1 MQKLLIKIF
10 SKFFYRISES
20 QLKEENSFSLKK
32 IIDDDSPYQKYG
44 LAAAGGTVVSFA
56 SILLMA
62 LLIATGEVSLDESN
76 LRKIVD
82 VVMPVRDP
90 ELIDSVER
98 PDEAEPEPDQL
109 PPEVDIE
116 NIEELLDQSVTPN
129 LNFKKRRSGVF
140 MDGSYVPIFQVPPQY
155 PRRAAERG
163 IEGCVVLKYVV
174 TEVGSVRDPEVMQSI
189 PKGIFD
195 RAAIRAALRYK
206 YKPLIRDGNAV
217 EVEGVTQ
224 RITFVLE
231 GEGKGPGYVPENCKG
246 IELSL
251 IHI

>member
-1 MQKLLIKIF
+1 MQSFLKILFSIFQRRFESLLV
-10 SKFFYRISES
+10 
-20 QLKEENSFSLKK
+20 KEESSFLKK
-32 IIDDDSPYQKYG
+32 LIVEDNPYQKYG

-62 LLIATGEVSLDESN
+62 LLIATGEVSLDDMK

-98 PDEAEPEPDQL
+98 PEEAEPEPDQL

-116 NIEELLDQSVTPN
+116 NIEDLLDQSVNPN
-129 LNFKKRRSGVF
+129 LNFKRRRSGVF

-163 IEGCVVLKYVV
+163 IEGCVVLRYVV
-174 TEVGSVRDPEVMQSI
+174 TEVGSVRDPEVIKSI
-189 PKGIFD
+189 PQGIFD

-231 GEGKGPGYVPENCKG
+231 GEGKGPGYIPENCRG
-246 IELSL
+246 IQG
-251 IHI
+251 

>member
-1 MQKLLIKIF
+1 MKGLFKNLISKLF
-10 SKFFYRISES
+10 REIS
-20 QLKEENSFSLKK
+20 LFNVKEDGSFSLKK
-32 IIDDDSPYQKYG
+32 LIVDDNPYQKYG

-62 LLIATGEVSLDESN
+62 LLIATGEVSLDDVQ

-98 PDEAEPEPDQL
+98 PEEAEPEPDQL

-116 NIEELLDQSVTPN
+116 NIEELLDQSVNPN
-129 LNFKKRRSGVF
+129 LNFKRRRSGVF

-163 IEGCVVLKYVV
+163 I
-174 TEVGSVRDPEVMQSI
+174 D
-189 PKGIFD
+189 
-195 RAAIRAALRYK
+195 
-206 YKPLIRDGNAV
+206 
-217 EVEGVTQ
+217 
-224 RITFVLE
+224 
-231 GEGKGPGYVPENCKG
+231 
-246 IELSL
+246 
-251 IHI
+251 

>member
-1 MQKLLIKIF
+1 MLFFLRKVISILSRKI
-10 SKFFYRISES
+10 SSS
-20 QLKEENSFSLKK
+20 QLKEESSFSLKK
-32 IIDDDSPYQKYG
+32 LIVDDNPYQKYG

-62 LLIATGEVSLDESN
+62 LLIATGEVSLDDMK

-98 PDEAEPEPDQL
+98 PEEAEPEPDQL

-116 NIEELLDQSVTPN
+116 NIEELLDQSVNPN
-129 LNFKKRRSGVF
+129 LNFSRRRSGVF

-163 IEGCVVLKYVV
+163 IEGCVVLRYVV
-174 TEVGSVRDPEVMQSI
+174 TEVGSVRDPEVIQSI
-189 PKGIFD
+189 PQGIFD
-195 RAAIRAALRYK
+195 
-206 YKPLIRDGNAV
+206 
-217 EVEGVTQ
+217 
-224 RITFVLE
+224 F
-231 GEGKGPGYVPENCKG
+231 
-246 IELSL
+246 
-251 IHI
+251 

>member
-1 MQKLLIKIF
+1 MQKLLRKIF
-10 SKFFYRISES
+10 SKFFYRISEL
-20 QLKEENSFSLKK
+20 QLKEENSFSLRK

-174 TEVGSVRDPEVMQSI
+174 TEVGSVRDPEVVEAN
-189 PKGIFD
+189 PPGIFD
-195 RAAIRAALRYK
+195 RAATRAALRYK

-231 GEGKGPGYVPENCKG
+231 GEGKGPGYVPENCRG
-246 IELSL
+246 IQG
-251 IHI
+251 

>member
-1 MQKLLIKIF
+1 MLFYLRKVLSIISRKIL
-10 SKFFYRISES
+10 SS
-20 QLKEENSFSLKK
+20 QLKEESSFSLKK
-32 IIDDDSPYQKYG
+32 LIVDDSPYQKYG

-62 LLIATGEVSLDESN
+62 LLIATGEVSLDDMK

-98 PDEAEPEPDQL
+98 PEEAEPEPDQL

-116 NIEELLDQSVTPN
+116 NIEELLDQSVNPN
-129 LNFKKRRSGVF
+129 LNFARRRSGVF
-140 MDGSYVPIFQVPPQY
+140 MDGSYVPILQVPPQY

-163 IEGCVVLKYVV
+163 IEGSVVLKYVV
-174 TEVGSVRDPEVMQSI
+174 TEVGSVRDPEVIQSI
-189 PKGIFD
+189 PQGIFD

-231 GEGKGPGYVPENCKG
+231 GENKGPGYIPENCRG
-246 IELSL
+246 VQG
-251 IHI
+251 

>member
-1 MQKLLIKIF
+1 MLFYLRKVISIISRKIL
-10 SKFFYRISES
+10 SS
-20 QLKEENSFSLKK
+20 QLKDESSFSLKK
-32 IIDDDSPYQKYG
+32 LIVDDNPYQKYG
-44 LAAAGGTVVSFA
+44 LAAAGGTVVSFS

-62 LLIATGEVSLDESN
+62 LLIATGEVSLDDMK

-98 PDEAEPEPDQL
+98 PEEAEPEPDQL

-116 NIEELLDQSVTPN
+116 NIEELLDQSVNPN
-129 LNFKKRRSGVF
+129 LNFARRRSGVF

-163 IEGCVVLKYVV
+163 IEGCVVLQYVV
-174 TEVGSVRDPEVMQSI
+174 TEVGSVRDPVVIQSI
-189 PKGIFD
+189 PQGIFD

-231 GEGKGPGYVPENCKG
+231 GENKGPGYVPENCRG
-246 IELSL
+246 VSG
-251 IHI
+251 

>member
-20 QLKEENSFSLKK
+20 QLKEENSFSLRK

-163 IEGCVVLKYVV
+163 IEGCVVLKYAV
-174 TEVGSVRDPEVMQSI
+174 TEVGSVRDPEVVQSI

-231 GEGKGPGYVPENCKG
+231 GEGKGPGYVPENCRG
-246 IELSL
+246 IQG
-251 IHI
+251 

>member
-1 MQKLLIKIF
+1 MQKLLRKIF
-10 SKFFYRISES
+10 SKFFYRISEFK
-20 QLKEENSFSLKK
+20 LKEETSLSLRN
-32 IIDDDSPYQKYG
+32 IIHDDSPYQKYG

-246 IELSL
+246 IEG
-251 IHI
+251 

>member
-1 MQKLLIKIF
+1 MQSFLRILFLFLQRRFSGLLV
-10 SKFFYRISES
+10 
-20 QLKEENSFSLKK
+20 KEESSFLKK
-32 IIDDDSPYQKYG
+32 LIVEDNPYQKYG

-62 LLIATGEVSLDESN
+62 LLIATGEVSLDDVQ

-98 PDEAEPEPDQL
+98 PEEAEPEPDQL

-116 NIEELLDQSVTPN
+116 NIEELLDQSVNPN
-129 LNFKKRRSGVF
+129 LNFKRRRSGVF

-174 TEVGSVRDPEVMQSI
+174 TEVGSVRDPEVIQSI
-189 PKGIFD
+189 PQGIFD
-195 RAAIRAALRYK
+195 RAAVRAALRYK

-231 GEGKGPGYVPENCKG
+231 GEGKGPGYIPPNCQG
-246 IELSL
+246 VQG
-251 IHI
+251 

>member
-1 MQKLLIKIF
+1 MQKLLRKIF
-10 SKFFYRISES
+10 SKFFYRISEL
-20 QLKEENSFSLKK
+20 QLKEENSFSLRK

-163 IEGCVVLKYVV
+163 IEGCVVLKYAV
-174 TEVGSVRDPEVMQSI
+174 TEVGSVRDPEVVQSI

-246 IELSL
+246 IQG
-251 IHI
+251 

>member
-1 MQKLLIKIF
+1 MQKLLRKIF
-10 SKFFYRISES
+10 SKFFYRISEL
-20 QLKEENSFSLKK
+20 QLKEENSFSLRK

-163 IEGCVVLKYVV
+163 IEGCVVLKYAV
-174 TEVGSVRDPEVMQSI
+174 TEVGSVRDPEVVQSI

-246 IELSL
+246 IEG
-251 IHI
+251 

>member
-1 MQKLLIKIF
+1 MQSFLKILFSIFQRRSSGLLV
-10 SKFFYRISES
+10 
-20 QLKEENSFSLKK
+20 KEESSFLKK
-32 IIDDDSPYQKYG
+32 LIVEDNPYQKYG

-62 LLIATGEVSLDESN
+62 LLIATGEVSLDDMK

-98 PDEAEPEPDQL
+98 PEEAEPEPDQL

-116 NIEELLDQSVTPN
+116 NIEDLLDQSVNPN
-129 LNFKKRRSGVF
+129 LNFKRRRSGVF

-163 IEGCVVLKYVV
+163 IEGCVVLRYVV
-174 TEVGSVRDPEVMQSI
+174 TEVGSVRDPEVIKSI
-189 PKGIFD
+189 PQGIFD

-231 GEGKGPGYVPENCKG
+231 GEGKGPGYIPENCRG
-246 IELSL
+246 IQG
-251 IHI
+251 

>member
-1 MQKLLIKIF
+1 MQKLLRKIF
-10 SKFFYRISES
+10 SKFFYRISEL
-20 QLKEENSFSLKK
+20 QLKEENSFSLRK

-246 IELSL
+246 IEG
-251 IHI
+251 

>member
-1 MQKLLIKIF
+1 MQKLLRKIF
-10 SKFFYRISES
+10 SKFFYRISEFK
-20 QLKEENSFSLKK
+20 LKEENSFSLRK

-163 IEGCVVLKYVV
+163 IEGCVVLKYAV
-174 TEVGSVRDPEVMQSI
+174 TEVGSVRDPEVVQSI

-246 IELSL
+246 IEG
-251 IHI
+251 

>member
-1 MQKLLIKIF
+1 MQKLLRKIF
-10 SKFFYRISES
+10 SKFFYRISEFK
-20 QLKEENSFSLKK
+20 LKEENSFSLRK

-82 VVMPVRDP
+82 VVMPVWDP

-246 IELSL
+246 IQG
-251 IHI
+251 

>member
-1 MQKLLIKIF
+1 MKSFLRILFLFLQRRFSGLLV
-10 SKFFYRISES
+10 
-20 QLKEENSFSLKK
+20 KEESSFLKK
-32 IIDDDSPYQKYG
+32 LIVEDNPYQKYG

-62 LLIATGEVSLDESN
+62 LLIATGEVSLDDMK

-98 PDEAEPEPDQL
+98 PEEAEPEPDQL

-116 NIEELLDQSVTPN
+116 NIEDLLDQSVNPN
-129 LNFKKRRSGVF
+129 LNFKRRRSGVF

-174 TEVGSVRDPEVMQSI
+174 TEVGSVRDPEVIQSI
-189 PKGIFD
+189 PQGIFD

-231 GEGKGPGYVPENCKG
+231 GEGKGPGYVPENCRG
-246 IELSL
+246 IQG
-251 IHI
+251 

>member
-1 MQKLLIKIF
+1 MQRLFKHLISKLFKGTSF
-10 SKFFYRISES
+10 SNI
-20 QLKEENSFSLKK
+20 KEEGSFSLKK
-32 IIDDDSPYQKYG
+32 LIIDDNPYQKYG

-62 LLIATGEVSLDESN
+62 LLIATGEVSLDDVQ

-98 PDEAEPEPDQL
+98 PEEAEPEPDQL

-116 NIEELLDQSVTPN
+116 NIEELLDQSVNPN
-129 LNFKKRRSGVF
+129 LNFKRRRSGVF

-174 TEVGSVRDPEVMQSI
+174 TEVGSVRDPEVIQSI
-189 PKGIFD
+189 PQGIFD
-195 RAAIRAALRYK
+195 RAAVRAALRYK

-231 GEGKGPGYVPENCKG
+231 GEGKGPGYIPPNCQG
-246 IELSL
+246 VQG
-251 IHI
+251 

>member
-1 MQKLLIKIF
+1 MQKLLRKIF
-10 SKFFYRISES
+10 SKFFYRISEFK
-20 QLKEENSFSLKK
+20 LKEENSFSLRK
-32 IIDDDSPYQKYG
+32 IIDDVSPYQKYG

-231 GEGKGPGYVPENCKG
+231 GEGKGPGYVPENCRG
-246 IELSL
+246 IQG
-251 IHI
+251 

>member
-1 MQKLLIKIF
+1 MQSFLRILFLFLQRRFSGLLV
-10 SKFFYRISES
+10 
-20 QLKEENSFSLKK
+20 KEESSFLKK
-32 IIDDDSPYQKYG
+32 LIVEDNPYQKYG

-62 LLIATGEVSLDESN
+62 LLIATGEVSLDDMK

-98 PDEAEPEPDQL
+98 PEEAEPEPDQL

-116 NIEELLDQSVTPN
+116 NIEDLLDQSVNPN
-129 LNFKKRRSGVF
+129 LNFKRRRSGVF

-174 TEVGSVRDPEVMQSI
+174 TEVGSVRDPEVIQSI
-189 PKGIFD
+189 PQGIFD

-231 GEGKGPGYVPENCKG
+231 GENKGPGYVPENCRG
-246 IELSL
+246 VQG
-251 IHI
+251 

>member
-1 MQKLLIKIF
+1 MQKLLRKIF
-10 SKFFYRISES
+10 SKFFYRISEL
-20 QLKEENSFSLKK
+20 QLKEENSFSLRK

-98 PDEAEPEPDQL
+98 QDEAEPDPDQL

-231 GEGKGPGYVPENCKG
+231 GEGKGPGYVPENCRG
-246 IELSL
+246 IQG
-251 IHI
+251 

>member
-1 MQKLLIKIF
+1 MQSFLKILFSIFQRRFSGLLV
-10 SKFFYRISES
+10 
-20 QLKEENSFSLKK
+20 KEESSFLKK
-32 IIDDDSPYQKYG
+32 LIVEDNPYQKYG

-62 LLIATGEVSLDESN
+62 LLIATGEVSLDDMK

-98 PDEAEPEPDQL
+98 PEEAEPEPDQL

-116 NIEELLDQSVTPN
+116 NIEDLLDQSVNPN
-129 LNFKKRRSGVF
+129 LNFKRRRSGVF
-140 MDGSYVPIFQVPPQY
+140 MDGSYDPIFQVTPQY

-163 IEGCVVLKYVV
+163 IEGCVVLRYVV
-174 TEVGSVRDPEVMQSI
+174 TEVGSVRDPEVIKSI
-189 PKGIFD
+189 PQGIFD

-231 GEGKGPGYVPENCKG
+231 GEGKGPGYIPENCRG
-246 IELSL
+246 IQG
-251 IHI
+251 

>member
-1 MQKLLIKIF
+1 MQKLLRKIF
-10 SKFFYRISES
+10 FKFFYRISEL

-174 TEVGSVRDPEVMQSI
+174 TEVGSVRDPEVVQSI

-246 IELSL
+246 IEG
-251 IHI
+251 

>member
-1 MQKLLIKIF
+1 MQSFLKILFSIFQRRFSGLLV
-10 SKFFYRISES
+10 
-20 QLKEENSFSLKK
+20 KEESSFLKK
-32 IIDDDSPYQKYG
+32 LIVEDNPYQKYG

-62 LLIATGEVSLDESN
+62 LLIATGEVSLDDMK

-82 VVMPVRDP
+82 VVMPVRDL

-98 PDEAEPEPDQL
+98 PEEAEPEPDQL

-116 NIEELLDQSVTPN
+116 NIEDLLDQSVNPN
-129 LNFKKRRSGVF
+129 LNFKRRRSGVF

-163 IEGCVVLKYVV
+163 IEGCVVLRYVV
-174 TEVGSVRDPEVMQSI
+174 TEVGSVRDPEVIKSI
-189 PKGIFD
+189 PQGIFD

-231 GEGKGPGYVPENCKG
+231 GEGKGPGYIPENCRG
-246 IELSL
+246 IQG
-251 IHI
+251 

>member
-1 MQKLLIKIF
+1 MQKLLRKIF
-10 SKFFYRISES
+10 SKFFYRISELK
-20 QLKEENSFSLKK
+20 LKEENSFSLRK

-163 IEGCVVLKYVV
+163 REGCVVLKYVV

-231 GEGKGPGYVPENCKG
+231 GEGKGPGYVPENCRG
-246 IELSL
+246 IQG
-251 IHI
+251 

>member
-1 MQKLLIKIF
+1 MQSFLKILFSIFQRRFSGLLV
-10 SKFFYRISES
+10 
-20 QLKEENSFSLKK
+20 KEESSFLKK
-32 IIDDDSPYQKYG
+32 LIVEDNPYQKYG

-62 LLIATGEVSLDESN
+62 LLIATGEVSLDDMK

-98 PDEAEPEPDQL
+98 PEEAEPEPDQL

-116 NIEELLDQSVTPN
+116 NIEDLLDQSVNPN
-129 LNFKKRRSGVF
+129 LNFKRRRSGVF

-163 IEGCVVLKYVV
+163 IEGCVVLRYVV
-174 TEVGSVRDPEVMQSI
+174 TEVGSVRDPEVIKSI
-189 PKGIFD
+189 PRGIFD

-231 GEGKGPGYVPENCKG
+231 GEGKGPGYIPENCRG
-246 IELSL
+246 IQG
-251 IHI
+251 

>member
-1 MQKLLIKIF
+1 MQKLLRKIF
-10 SKFFYRISES
+10 SKFFYRISEL
-20 QLKEENSFSLKK
+20 QLKEENSFSLRK

-174 TEVGSVRDPEVMQSI
+174 TEVGSVRDPEVIQSI

-231 GEGKGPGYVPENCKG
+231 GEGKGPGYVPENCRG
-246 IELSL
+246 IQG
-251 IHI
+251 

>member
-1 MQKLLIKIF
+1 MQKLLRKIF
-10 SKFFYRISES
+10 SKFFYRISEL
-20 QLKEENSFSLKK
+20 QLKEENSFSLRK

-206 YKPLIRDGNAV
+206 YKPLIRDGVAV
-217 EVEGVTQ
+217 AVEGVRQ
-224 RITFVLE
+224 RITFIYIIPIVE
-231 GEGKGPGYVPENCKG
+231 
-246 IELSL
+246 I
-251 IHI
+251 

>member
-1 MQKLLIKIF
+1 MLIYLK
-10 SKFFYRISES
+10 KFVLS
-20 QLKEENSFSLKK
+20 QLSKTKTFFIKDENSFSLKK
-32 IIDDDSPYQKYG
+32 LIVDDNPYQKYG

-62 LLIATGEVSLDESN
+62 LLIATGDVSLDESK

-98 PDEAEPEPDQL
+98 PEEAEAEPDQL

-116 NIEELLDQSVTPN
+116 NIEELLDQSVNPN
-129 LNFKKRRSGVF
+129 LNFKRRRSGVF

-174 TEVGSVRDPEVMQSI
+174 TEVGSVRDPEVIQSI

-231 GEGKGPGYVPENCKG
+231 GEDKGPGYIPANCQG
-246 IELSL
+246 IQG
-251 IHI
+251 

>member
-1 MQKLLIKIF
+1 MVIYLK
-10 SKFFYRISES
+10 KFVLS
-20 QLKEENSFSLKK
+20 QLSKTKTFFIKDENSFSLKK
-32 IIDDDSPYQKYG
+32 LIVDDNPYQKYG

-62 LLIATGEVSLDESN
+62 LLIATGDVSLDESK

-98 PDEAEPEPDQL
+98 PEEAEAEPDQL

-116 NIEELLDQSVTPN
+116 NIEELLDQSVNPN
-129 LNFKKRRSGVF
+129 LNFKRRRSGVF

-174 TEVGSVRDPEVMQSI
+174 TEVGSVRDPEVIQSI

-231 GEGKGPGYVPENCKG
+231 GENKGPGYVPANCQG
-246 IELSL
+246 IQG
-251 IHI
+251 